1 MRHTP
6 QQKSELGLSR
16 RRRLPRVPVTAGTV
30 LAVGIALAGCGG
42 GSSSP
47 GVAHLSTSTS
57 GGSAASGG
65 GSSSPESSASTQQKM
80 VAYAQCM
87 RTHGVPSFPDPTSS
101 AGNTKEAA
109 VRAFKD
115 LSNSQV
121 VAAQTTCQRL
131 QPNGGRPS
139 QAQIAQHLSD
149 LLAFARCMRTH
160 GLPNFPDPT
169 SSGQVTHEMLAK
181 AGVDVHQPGVL
192 QDADACVSVT
202 HGALTKAA
210 IARFAAGH

>member
-1 MRHTP
+1 MMNDSPHENSISRETC
-6 QQKSELGLSR
+6 LGPRQRPALGRAALVAGGAIALS
-16 RRRLPRVPVTAGTV
+16 
-30 LAVGIALAGCGG
+30 IALAGCGG
-42 GSSSP
+42 GSSTP
-47 GVAHLSTSTS
+47 GVATGSTTTAVGPST
-57 GGSAASGG
+57 GRG
-65 GSSSPESSASTQQKM
+65 TQAPGL
-80 VAYAQCM
+80 VAYASCM
-87 RTHGVPSFPDPTSS
+87 RSHGVPSFPDPTSS

-121 VAAQTTCQRL
+121 VAAQTACQRL

-169 SSGQVTHEMLAK
+169 SSGQVTHEML
-181 AGVDVHQPGVL
+181 VHQPGVL